1 MIYYEQDNN
10 YKLQIEELNRLLE
23 TRQKT
28 NECLNLKKFFSVD
41 YSNVSNPF
49 LIESFNVFI
58 AALKELLSP
67 ANEIIINHTNNVKLF
82 YCAQILKKLFE
93 FLEMKV
99 VITDITAPAEFIS
112 LKIKNSK
119 FEICSQPLLDSE
131 KNRKKVVEISD
142 KNYYWNIK
150 QNTWCESIFKFSLG
164 LLYSFDET
172 YNKELI
178 VYDLEATGLTP
189 ADEITEIGAVK
200 IKNGVILKKF
210 QTLVNPKKNI
220 PRDIQLLTNI
230 TNDMVRSAPD
240 IKQAMQMFIDFA
252 GADIKYIVVHNGSFD
267 IAAVRYRLKK
277 YFNINFSPK
286 IYDTRQLSQSV
297 KPGTG
302 LDLSSLSLD
311 FDVNLTNAHRALADA
326 EATSQIFIKLVF
338 LRNVKISIFFKDNI
352 SLFLGLGLLENNI
365 THDFRIIMRAAAHRR
380 NKFLRK
386 LQIKFPISSDE
397 YYFLLKLFENLDR
410 KKIELLFED
419 KTELKINNNQIE
431 IAEDYFDWNNII
443 NLDLSEITKNI
454 AYICSDCFPF
464 DNCNNKIPVFCSG
477 VLSDIKIVGNK
488 LICVENNRTMKI
500 IISNNNFKFFENKKL
515 YYTLKFER
523 YGILNLFNRIILIPL
538 KMK

>member
-352 SLFLGLGLLENNI
+352 S
-365 THDFRIIMRAAAHRR
+365 
-380 NKFLRK
+380 
-386 LQIKFPISSDE
+386 
-397 YYFLLKLFENLDR
+397 
-410 KKIELLFED
+410 
-419 KTELKINNNQIE
+419 
-431 IAEDYFDWNNII
+431 
-443 NLDLSEITKNI
+443 
-454 AYICSDCFPF
+454 
-464 DNCNNKIPVFCSG
+464 
-477 VLSDIKIVGNK
+477 
-488 LICVENNRTMKI
+488 
-500 IISNNNFKFFENKKL
+500 
-515 YYTLKFER
+515 
-523 YGILNLFNRIILIPL
+523 
-538 KMK
+538 